1 VSDFGYTNNA
11 IGNRLTANENSA
23 VTNYT
28 SNLLNQENGR
38 KWCHSM
44 EQYINQAFMI

>member
-1 VSDFGYTNNA
+1 MDLKRSVIIFR
-11 IGNRLTANENSA
+11 IIQPIKKM
-23 VTNYT
+23 V
-28 SNLLNQENGR
+28 R